1 MTTYITTISILAI
14 ATYVWRKAYLEH
26 MELKRIRKRMAKL
39 NEIEDKL
46 VECEKIMDLI
56 KGEDDVLLKEA
67 WLEVLNKELDKLDKI
82 EEEYESQVVKKG

>member
-1 MTTYITTISILAI
+1 MTTYITTLSLLAI
-14 ATYVWRKAYLEH
+14 ATYMWRKAYLEH

-56 KGEDDVLLKEA
+56 NGEDDLDMKAA
-67 WLEVLNKELDKLDKI
+67 WLEVLNKELKKLDKI
-82 EEEYESQVVKKG
+82 EEEYETIKGD

>member
-1 MTTYITTISILAI
+1 MTTYITTLSLLAI

-46 VECEKIMDLI
+46 CECEKIMDLI
-56 KGEDDVLLKEA
+56 KGEDDLDMKA
-67 WLEVLNKELDKLDKI
+67 TWLEVLNKELDKLDKI
-82 EEEYESQVVKKG
+82 EEEYESQVAKKG

>member
-1 MTTYITTISILAI
+1 MTTYITTLSLLAI
-14 ATYVWRKAYLEH
+14 ATYMWRKAYLEH

-39 NEIEDKL
+39 EEIESKL

-56 KGEDDVLLKEA
+56 KGEDDLDMKEA

-82 EEEYESQVVKKG
+82 EEEYETMMGD

>member
-14 ATYVWRKAYLEH
+14 ATYMWRKAYLEH
-26 MELKRIRKRMAKL
+26 MELKRVRKRMAKL

-46 VECEKIMDLI
+46 CECEKIMDLI
-56 KGEDDVLLKEA
+56 KDEDDLEMKAA

-82 EEEYESQVVKKG
+82 

>member
-1 MTTYITTISILAI
+1 MTAYITTLSLLAI

-26 MELKRIRKRMAKL
+26 VELKRVRKRMAKL

-46 VECEKIMDLI
+46 VECEKIMELVKD
-56 KGEDDVLLKEA
+56 EDDLLLKEA

-82 EEEYESQVVKKG
+82 EEEYETMMGD